1 MNLSEALERA
11 NAFSLPGFF
20 MDDAT
25 LTADRAANE
34 DAISQLLA
42 AWRSSFGTD
51 DPFDFEIVRALA
63 DRNRAT
69 CDSFGIERLQNVR
82 GTSLAPRLS
91 DEDLIRGVA
100 AMQHRNP
107 KIVAKEAGLGLN
119 ELTMAYLAAPI
130 SGMVVG
136 IDIETTSREPDRGYI
151 VNVGLEFMQLAA
163 DTQPTNPYFAYC
175 GLPNMY
181 KEKGV
186 PLAHIHHISWS
197 DVEDKTPFREDKK
210 MQAALLATLTRFPY
224 MAHNAAFEDSWFM
237 LHIDGYAEARK
248 EGKIVPIDTR
258 DICRRVDPET
268 KILPHEQRPA
278 SLESWARRRKTLAAG
293 QSEKHLGL
301 EDVDLMFRTVQAEFT
316 LRNMFSR

>member
-1 MNLSEALERA
+1 MNVHEALEHA
-11 NAFSLPGFF
+11 NALAFPGFL

-34 DAISQLLA
+34 DAISQLLT
-42 AWRSSFGTD
+42 AWRASYGSD
-51 DPFDFEIVRALA
+51 DPFNFEIVRSLA
-63 DRNRAT
+63 DRNRIT
-69 CDSFGIERLQNVR
+69 CDNFGIERLQNLR
-82 GTSLAPRLS
+82 GSSLAQRLS
-91 DEDLIRGVA
+91 DDDLVRGVA

-119 ELTMAYLAAPI
+119 DLNIAYLAAPV

-151 VNVGLEFMQLAA
+151 VNVGLEFMQLTAEA
-163 DTQPTNPYFAYC
+163 KPTDPYFAYC
-175 GLPNMY
+175 GLPDMY

-186 PLAHIHHISWS
+186 PLANIHHINWS
-197 DVEDKTPFREDKK
+197 DIEGKTPFREDKK

-248 EGKIVPIDTR
+248 AGKIVPIDTR

-278 SLESWARRRKTLAAG
+278 SLESWARRRGTLGAG
-293 QSEKHLGL
+293 ESEKHLGL

-316 LRNMFSR
+316 LRGMF